1 MVSFKVHI
9 SMQNLVQKYVTEHT
23 EEENDLLKELER
35 DTNVKIYHPRMLSGH
50 LQGKLLKM
58 ISHMIEPYRI
68 LEIGTYTGYSALC
81 LAEGLVPGGL
91 LHTIEVNDELEEF
104 ISLYIKRSP
113 LSSKINLHIGNALN
127 IIPSID
133 EIFDLVFIDGDKRE
147 YLEYYHA
154 VFDKVR
160 QGGFIVADNVLWN
173 GKVIDENEKDEYTH
187 SIRAFNDYVHID
199 TRVENVML
207 PLRDGLMLLRK
218 K

>member
-1 MVSFKVHI
+1 MYS
-9 SMQNLVQKYVTEHT
+9 LVQKYVVEHT
-23 EEENDLLKELER
+23 EEENELLKELER
-35 DTNVKIYHPRMLSGH
+35 ETNVKVYHPRMLSGH

-58 ISHMIEPYRI
+58 ISHMIAPYRI

-81 LAEGLVPGGL
+81 LAEGLLPGGS

-104 ISLYIKRSP
+104 IRLYINRSP
-113 LSSKINLHIGNALN
+113 LSSKIHLHIGNALN

-133 EIFDLVFIDGDKRE
+133 ETFDLAFIDGDKRE

-160 QGGFIVADNVLWN
+160 QGGFIIADNVLWN
-173 GKVIDENEKDEYTH
+173 GKVLNENEKDEYTR
-187 SIRAFNDYVHID
+187 SVRAFNDYVHID

-207 PLRDGLMLLRK
+207 PLRDGLMILRK